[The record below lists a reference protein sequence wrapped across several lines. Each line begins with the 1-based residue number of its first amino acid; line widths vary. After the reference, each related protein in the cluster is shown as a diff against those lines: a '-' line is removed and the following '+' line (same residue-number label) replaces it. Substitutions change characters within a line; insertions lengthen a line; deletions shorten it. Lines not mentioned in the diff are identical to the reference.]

1 MKGNAASLGQLW
13 TQANKKKKK
22 PTLKEQLKE
31 IKPEFQCF
39 TTFKIKMISFQV

>member
-1 MKGNAASLGQLW
+1 MHKK
-13 TQANKKKKK
+13 TTTTTTKKKT
-22 PTLKEQLKE
+22 TLKEQLKE